1 MTRTVARFAMRLD
14 RGFAPRLFA
23 LLAVVALV
31 APSVASFAG
40 PDGLA
45 WLPEHGHIFLSS
57 EAAVRPHSHPWDHP
71 GTSSAPLGLSL
82 TGRGGD
88 TGVIFTTGDLGAT
101 DSTAAVALP
110 AFALLLV
117 IAWQTHAVEQI
128 AAMLRGATLPPL
140 VPPPQG

>member
-40 PDGLA
+40 PEGLA
-45 WLPEHGHIFLSS
+45 WLPEHGHIFLNS
-57 EAAVRPHSHPWDHP
+57 EAAARPHSHPWDHP
-71 GTSSAPLGLSL
+71 GASSAPLRLSVA
-82 TGRGGD
+82 GRGGD
-88 TGVIFTTGDLGAT
+88 AGVIFTTGDLGAT
-101 DSTAAVALP
+101 DSTAAIALP
-110 AFALLLV
+110 AFALPLV
-117 IAWQTHAVEQI
+117 IAWQTHAIDQSVT
-128 AAMLRGATLPPL
+128 TLHGTTWPPL